1 MAMKGF
7 RQYISEGIDVADI
20 LGRNLKAKSK
30 YSQLLKN
37 DETAAGEFIQRLTDR
52 KADSNTLITIL
63 KDLTTQVLSPNNAAQ
78 LTKGDGLAKAY
89 TLIAQRIKTEFPQ
102 LSTKRIET
110 ALWKPDS
117 NTLDI
122 HDAILDQLYP
132 DLRDV

>member
-1 MAMKGF
+1 MKGF

-20 LGRNLKAKSK
+20 LGRNLKAKAK
-30 YSQLLKN
+30 YSQLLKT
-37 DETAAGEFIQRLTDR
+37 DETAAGEFIQRLADR
-52 KADSNTLITIL
+52 KTDSNTLLALL
-63 KDLTTQVLSPNNAAQ
+63 KDLTTQHLSAKSAAHI
-78 LTKGDGLAKAY
+78 TKGDGLAKAY
-89 TLIAQRIKTEFPQ
+89 NLIAQRIKTEFPQ

-122 HDAILDQLYP
+122 HDALLDQLYP